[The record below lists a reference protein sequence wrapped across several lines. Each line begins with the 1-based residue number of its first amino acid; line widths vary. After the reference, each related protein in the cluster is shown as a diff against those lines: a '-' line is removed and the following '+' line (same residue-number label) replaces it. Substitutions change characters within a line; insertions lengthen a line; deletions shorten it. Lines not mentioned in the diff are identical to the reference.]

1 MFRALSRKL
10 VIFNFR
16 GRIHS
21 VSRMLYRILDI
32 RSGVECIFGNRFT
45 RPRLKYADNSTL
57 FVFYN
62 YCCYSALELGGLKV
76 VRDTNQRFLLWHGI
90 LNLLEGV

>member
-1 MFRALSRKL
+1 MPESKTG
-10 VIFNFR
+10 NFLFP

-21 VSRMLYRILDI
+21 CSRMLYRVLDI

-62 YCCYSALELGGLKV
+62 HKYYAVRLGLGGLNV
-76 VRDTNQRFLLWHGI
+76 ETY
-90 LNLLEGV
+90 E